1 MSPQPQVKHHDEV
14 RGRGSWKAPLPE
26 AVASDARRA
35 ENHQPIHASEGRGSA
50 TASYSRTPLDGHR
63 SCLHCS
69 PWALR
74 TRTFNSAHEKHLSHN
89 ATVTHDRVPPRMR
102 SHAATA
108 TE

>member
-35 ENHQPIHASEGRGSA
+35 ENHQPIRASEGRGRA
-50 TASYSRTPLDGHR
+50 TAGYSRTPLDGHR

-89 ATVTHDRVPPRMR
+89 ATGTHDRIPSRLR
-102 SHAATA
+102 IHAGKA

>member
-26 AVASDARRA
+26 AVAHDARRA
-35 ENHQPIHASEGRGSA
+35 ENHRSIRASEGRGSA
-50 TASYSRTPLDGHR
+50 TAGYFRTLPDGQR

-69 PWALR
+69 PWALHMR
-74 TRTFNSAHEKHLSHN
+74 IFNSVHKKHLSHI
-89 ATVTHDRVPPRMR
+89 ATRTQDRIPSRLR
-102 SHAATA
+102 IHAGKA